1 MSTERAARGQAFAV
15 SEAHEESMENTEAH
29 DTTDAST
36 TAMSSSDETQDFGS
50 NEPSLDDDDDEDED
64 SDSYDAAADG
74 YESFVKKW
82 RAQMDDSLFATP
94 AARVDAHKASCA
106 EGRRSANEKRKKR
119 QTESIDGE
127 VFRPRERIK
136 TQADFN
142 RVGRFGKNFNGKHL
156 RVQWLSNE
164 GVAGDGGSVVTNTR
178 LGIKTPKKQIKRAV
192 DRNLVK
198 RRVRDVFRKNKE
210 SWPTGVD
217 MVVYC
222 TAVTLTSSYEEM
234 KLEMKYWGKEVVPR
248 VAERGGTEAGGAFGA
263 GKKKPWKKRETAQ
276 PAAVSGRKIF
286 KNSEGPQESKTPET
300 GVCAPPEGKEKT
312 AGKRGK
318 GTAVA
323 TAEE

>member
-1 MSTERAARGQAFAV
+1 MTKKQFRSVGAELRYEGNFLLGRGGGERRVVERGIFFSAGRQNVHAIARNNTRWTFTKRLIFVSHHPRFPTSISTPF
-15 SEAHEESMENTEAH
+15 N
-29 DTTDAST
+29 
-36 TAMSSSDETQDFGS
+36 
-50 NEPSLDDDDDEDED
+50 P
-64 SDSYDAAADG
+64 
-74 YESFVKKW
+74 
-82 RAQMDDSLFATP
+82 
-94 AARVDAHKASCA
+94 
-106 EGRRSANEKRKKR
+106 

-222 TAVTLTSSYEEM
+222 TAATLTSSYEEM

-286 KNSEGPQESKTPET
+286 KNSEGPQESKSPET